1 MRLCSEQQLHHQ
13 RDRQQAQKRADK
25 HAGGG
30 GRLVGAVLVA
40 QDRRVGGDG
49 HTQKH
54 GQHAQCKFIRQ
65 HVPQHGIRQ
74 QRHGRQLE
82 RGQRVD
88 PPASEDLLKAHLRKR
103 AAHDQHDDG
112 ACDIADIF
120 DGLVQQRG
128 RLPAGQIDRECRKRR
143 RDARLPQHLPLKPE
157 ARRAAHQ
164 TCAVAPAEEL
174 EKQHEDRD
182 VKRRAAAKQRLDD
195 GIAEK
200 AGVGEDEHEP
210 VQPAL
215 RVPDA
220 QQPHGREAQGDQRKI
235 DQRDQPRQPER
246 LPGREQALPRQ
257 CGGEDLHGVCNVYD
271 ERRELFVALRVHH
284 AALCG
289 AKAAGHA
296 EKQHDHPPAQG
307 ENIHPARSFLLRRD
321 LVYSGLFLIF
331 ANARGY
337 FAGVG
342 LILRMT
348 TALCSAS

>member
-1 MRLCSEQQLHHQ
+1 M
-13 RDRQQAQKRADK
+13 
-25 HAGGG
+25 
-30 GRLVGAVLVA
+30 
-40 QDRRVGGDG
+40 
-49 HTQKH
+49 TT
-54 GQHAQCKFIRQ
+54 
-65 HVPQHGIRQ
+65 
-74 QRHGRQLE
+74 
-82 RGQRVD
+82 
-88 PPASEDLLKAHLRKR
+88 
-103 AAHDQHDDG
+103 
-112 ACDIADIF
+112 
-120 DGLVQQRG
+120 GLVISPTYLTVWCSSAG

-307 ENIHPARSFLLRRD
+307 ENIHPARSFLP
-321 LVYSGLFLIF
+321 G
-331 ANARGY
+331 RG
-337 FAGVG
+337 
-342 LILRMT
+342 RPT
-348 TALCSAS
+348 TDFF

>member
-1 MRLCSEQQLHHQ
+1 MTWLREILPQLGVEAEVVTARAEEFVQTRREQY
-13 RDRQQAQKRADK
+13 
-25 HAGGG
+25 
-30 GRLVGAVLVA
+30 
-40 QDRRVGGDG
+40 
-49 HTQKH
+49 
-54 GQHAQCKFIRQ
+54 
-65 HVPQHGIRQ
+65 
-74 QRHGRQLE
+74 
-82 RGQRVD
+82 
-88 PPASEDLLKAHLRKR
+88 
-103 AAHDQHDDG
+103 
-112 ACDIADIF
+112 DIA
-120 DGLVQQRG
+120 
-128 RLPAGQIDRECRKRR
+128 
-143 RDARLPQHLPLKPE
+143 
-157 ARRAAHQ
+157 
-164 TCAVAPAEEL
+164 TS
-174 EKQHEDRD
+174 
-182 VKRRAAAKQRLDD
+182 
-195 GIAEK
+195 
-200 AGVGEDEHEP
+200 
-210 VQPAL
+210 
-215 RVPDA
+215 
-220 QQPHGREAQGDQRKI
+220 
-235 DQRDQPRQPER
+235 RQPER